1 MLNASPGPETWKAD
15 ALSMY
20 QRLLPAEFF
29 EQLQSVAQTRQNN
42 RVYTFSVVIWLMI
55 QQRLGGSASLE
66 SAVLELM
73 GGLPA
78 SFWPRPCKRLQDNHH
93 SQSSLSS
100 HTGAYNKA
108 RQALPLT
115 VVEQSCDRMFEQLT
129 TLTEGNVAAL
139 GRRVFFLDGT
149 SVRLAHS
156 EELRQLYP
164 PGSNLHGESHWPLL
178 RMLVAHD
185 LQTGLAM
192 RPQWGAM
199 HGPHAVSEQELLEV
213 AIDRLPS
220 GSVVAGDANFGVF
233 SVAYAAEQH
242 SHPMLLRL
250 TVQRAQRLAG
260 GPLHDGTDRPIVWK
274 PSRDDRKSHPGL
286 PEDAC
291 VRGRLIVCQ
300 VQPSDTTA
308 PLLLALFTALET
320 GRDEVLKLAI
330 AAYNLVRAVAYLAS
344 QQTGIPPRSYSFT
357 RVRNVIRTFAPLI
370 AASSD
375 PHQTQQYVQK
385 MMYYVVQAKLPKR
398 KRKRLTYP
406 RAVWHKG
413 QSFPNRKA

>member
-29 EQLQSVAQTRQNN
+29 EQESVAQTRQNN

-78 SFWPRPCKRLQDNHH
+78 SFSPRPCKRLQDNHH

-129 TLTEGNVAAL
+129 TLTDVAAL

-156 EELRQLYP
+156 QELCQLYP
-164 PGSNLHGESHWPLL
+164 PGSNQHGESHWPLL
-178 RMLVAHD
+178 RMLVAHE

-199 HGPHAVSEQELLEV
+199 HGPH
-213 AIDRLPS
+213 
-220 GSVVAGDANFGVF
+220 
-233 SVAYAAEQH
+233 
-242 SHPMLLRL
+242 
-250 TVQRAQRLAG
+250 
-260 GPLHDGTDRPIVWK
+260 
-274 PSRDDRKSHPGL
+274 
-286 PEDAC
+286 
-291 VRGRLIVCQ
+291 
-300 VQPSDTTA
+300 
-308 PLLLALFTALET
+308 
-320 GRDEVLKLAI
+320 
-330 AAYNLVRAVAYLAS
+330 
-344 QQTGIPPRSYSFT
+344 
-357 RVRNVIRTFAPLI
+357 
-370 AASSD
+370 
-375 PHQTQQYVQK
+375 
-385 MMYYVVQAKLPKR
+385 
-398 KRKRLTYP
+398 
-406 RAVWHKG
+406 
-413 QSFPNRKA
+413 